1 MIKNKKAQEEIVGF
15 VAIVILVTIV
25 GVIFLG
31 ISLRQGGLDR
41 AQESKDVYQF
51 LDSVMQYTS
60 DCAISYEPNYLR
72 LSELIQECHTG
83 AGKCLSGE
91 SPCEVVN
98 KSLVRIIEASF
109 KPNKEGNIKGYEFKT
124 IYSRDNATEEVLLIK
139 NGNCSNSL
147 RGSEILTPAFP
158 GTLANSL
165 EICY

>member
-15 VAIVILVTIV
+15 VAIVILVSIV

-31 ISLRQGGLDR
+31 IGLRQEGSGR

-51 LDSVMQYTS
+51 LDSMMQYTS

-72 LSELIQECHTG
+72 LSELIQECRIG

-98 KSLVRIIEASF
+98 KSLGRIIEASF
-109 KPNKEGNIKGYEFKT
+109 KPNKEGNVKGYEFKI
-124 IYSRDNATEEVLLIK
+124 IYSKDNVTEDVLVMK
-139 NGNCSNSL
+139 NGTCLNGL